1 MGAPVN
7 IDVPKLILDNGGG
20 LIKGG
25 ILPRYSQMSDSQ
37 CNEIE
42 PKFIVPNCVGQVRK
56 KNIIHISDSCYSICE
71 YFCHRPHV
79 DGLLLDLEMQTKIW
93 EKLFSCKQTIGFKIN
108 DMGIC
113 ITESYLTPAYI
124 RQGVIELLFEYFNFN
139 QIIIVSSQT
148 MLPFSFIGLNL
159 GQYDILNPP
168 IFSLPSSR
176 GRRGEASKRRRRGG
190 GSKSITRR
198 SSSTKENIKGEG
210 EASYPNDH
218 ADLKGEADKWTSA
231 EFLDGWEEE
240 EAAIAGGVA
249 GGVGLGMSNSS
260 DIFSEVKKE
269 RNGLTNGLGSG
280 LGSSM
285 GSGFGSTIPHD
296 TCSNTSQPNDGLG
309 QEDHPAENNTL
320 TNRHIFVKNIEC
332 YNKYTYRVYLEE
344 GFRGENW
351 QEYHFGRFFNC
362 RAGCFP
368 NNGVVRTLQSNS
380 YLGNNFAVQDPNF
393 LLPDQIDLHHT
404 YYEPNVRDL
413 HTFQNHFNTTYVDTF
428 YSEVINGNYN
438 LSLRNPCALYVD
450 VGFSH
455 TYVLPYIEY
464 KVIEY
469 AILRTKVSASI
480 LNTYLKNVLSY
491 KHVNLEH
498 NELLVEN
505 IKERACYVS
514 LDYEQDLEKEKR
526 RLEEIK
532 RQRIADKLGAREEL
546 LRKEKQG
553 EGEAARISG
562 QVRVDVRHEA
572 EDFCQKR
579 LPSGGEVL
587 HGVGHGKGKIKLEG
601 VNSNCKDGENNPT
614 VGDFTQEETTE
625 ETPQHGDKKKKRTQP
640 HLFYSYKLI
649 DYNNA
654 TKREISEVY
663 DTLRTNCSN
672 DCIYVDSDF
681 DDQMEFSNYTEGSDI
696 GKAEESNEK
705 EGKKK
710 LDQRCNNG
718 KDDRNRYE
726 EDLRERAF
734 PNHIGVKGG
743 THNSESQNDIINLT
757 NERIGIPEVLFNP
770 KDINLEHCSI
780 VELIYRCISLLP
792 KEIQRYFLAQI
803 YISGGST
810 KFKNFK
816 HRLYKELRAI
826 FPTDWEINIYSHR
839 NGLYSNYIGT
849 YVWLSDQNIY
859 NYNVITREQYFNHGK
874 GG

>member
-1 MGAPVN
+1 MAAPVN

-25 ILPRYSQMSDSQ
+25 ILPSYSQMKDSQ
-37 CNEIE
+37 FNEIE

-79 DGLLLDLEMQTKIW
+79 DGLLMDLEMQTKIW
-93 EKLFSCKQTIGFKIN
+93 EKIFSCKQSIGFKIN
-108 DMGIC
+108 DMAIC
-113 ITESYLTPAYI
+113 VTESYLTPAYI

-139 QIIIVSSQT
+139 QIIVVSSQT

-168 IFSLPSSR
+168 VFSYRNGRGTKGESCRR
-176 GRRGEASKRRRRGG
+176 GRK
-190 GSKSITRR
+190 GSKCVKGKNHNLKDDI
-198 SSSTKENIKGEG
+198 NGEG
-210 EASYPNDH
+210 DGDCANNHSY
-218 ADLKGEADKWTSA
+218 LKNEVDKWPA
-231 EFLDGWEEE
+231 GELQDDLEEE
-240 EAAIAGGVA
+240 KEEG
-249 GGVGLGMSNSS
+249 GLGICSRS

-269 RNGLTNGLGSG
+269 IVELGNGIAQDECT
-280 LGSSM
+280 
-285 GSGFGSTIPHD
+285 STPQKNEIPEQD
-296 TCSNTSQPNDGLG
+296 EPPT
-309 QEDHPAENNTL
+309 ENNAL
-320 TNRHIFVKNIEC
+320 SNRHIFVRDIEC
-332 YNKYTYRVYLEE
+332 YNKYTHRVYLEE
-344 GFRGENW
+344 RFRGENW

-362 RAGCFP
+362 GDGHIP
-368 NNGVVRTLQSNS
+368 GNGVVRTLQSNN
-380 YLGNNFAVQDPNF
+380 YMGNSFAVQDPNF
-393 LLPDQIDLHHT
+393 LLPDQIDLHNR
-404 YYEPNVRDL
+404 YYEPNFRDL
-413 HTFQNHFNTTYVDTF
+413 HNFQSHFNNAYVDSF
-428 YSEVINGNYN
+428 YSEVLNGNYN

-514 LDYEQDLEKEKR
+514 LDYDQDLQNEKR
-526 RLEEIK
+526 RLEEVK

-546 LRKEKQG
+546 LLKEELAKTNGESHQKEELAKTNGELHEKEEEDFKRQTG
-553 EGEAARISG
+553 EGEDSCENG
-562 QVRVDVRHEA
+562 
-572 EDFCQKR
+572 
-579 LPSGGEVL
+579 LLNEVPVEGKV
-587 HGVGHGKGKIKLEG
+587 HFGVGHEKRKIKLEEI
-601 VNSNCKDGENNPT
+601 NTSCKDGKNPNVDDIT
-614 VGDFTQEETTE
+614 EKNGDK
-625 ETPQHGDKKKKRTQP
+625 KKKKRTQP

-654 TKREISEVY
+654 SKREISEVY

-672 DCIYVDSDF
+672 DCIYVDSDL
-681 DDQMEFSNYTEGSDI
+681 DDQMEFANYSEGSDI
-696 GKAEESNEK
+696 QKVEVSNEK
-705 EGKKK
+705 KK
-710 LDQRCNNG
+710 LKYDERCHDG
-718 KDDRNRYE
+718 SSHKSLHE
-726 EDLRERAF
+726 GDLRRREL
-734 PNHIGVKGG
+734 PNDLSVKGRH
-743 THNSESQNDIINLT
+743 TEAEYKNDIINLT

-770 KDINLEHCSI
+770 RDINLEHCSI

-792 KEIQRYFLAQI
+792 KEIQRYFVAQI

-826 FPTDWEINIYSHR
+826 FPSEWEINIYSHR
-839 NGLYSNYIGT
+839 NSLYSNYIGT

-859 NYNVITREQYFNHGK
+859 KYNVITREQYFNYGR
-874 GG
+874 GT

>member
-1 MGAPVN
+1 MAAPVN

-25 ILPRYSQMSDSQ
+25 ILPSYSQMNDSQ

-56 KNIIHISDSCYSICE
+56 KNIIHISDSCYSISE
-71 YFCHRPHV
+71 YFCHRPHA

-93 EKLFSCKQTIGFKIN
+93 EKLFSCKQTVGYKIK
-108 DMGIC
+108 DMAIC

-139 QIIIVSSQT
+139 QIVVVSSQT

-168 IFSLPSSR
+168 VFSYPNSR
-176 GRRGEASKRRRRGG
+176 GRKGEASKRRKRGAATGGGAGAAAGGAAGG
-190 GSKSITRR
+190 GSKSITRKNL
-198 SSSTKENIKGEG
+198 SPKENIKGEEG
-210 EASYPNDH
+210 DGSCRNIH
-218 ADLKGEADKWTSA
+218 ADLKSEVDKWSSG
-231 EFLDGWEEE
+231 ELQDEWEEE
-240 EAAIAGGVA
+240 E
-249 GGVGLGMSNSS
+249 GGVGLGGVGGAAGLGMSSRS
-260 DIFSEVKKE
+260 DVFSEVKNE
-269 RNGLTNGLGSG
+269 LNGLGSGLESGLRSGLGSGLGSGFGSGLGNGLGSG
-280 LGSSM
+280 LGS
-285 GSGFGSTIPHD
+285 GIPHD
-296 TCSNTSQPNDGLG
+296 ACSTTSQQNDGPG
-309 QEDHPAENNTL
+309 QEDHPPPAENNAL

-332 YNKYTYRVYLEE
+332 YNKYTQRVYLEE

-351 QEYHFGRFFNC
+351 QEYHFDGFFNC
-362 RAGCFP
+362 GGGNFP
-368 NNGVVRTLQSNS
+368 SNGVVRTLQSNS

-393 LLPDQIDLHHT
+393 LLPDQIDLQHR
-404 YYEPNVRDL
+404 YYEPNDRDL
-413 HTFQNHFNTTYVDTF
+413 HKFQSHFNNTYVESF
-428 YSEVINGNYN
+428 YREVLNGNYN

-464 KVIEY
+464 KLIEY

-480 LNTYLKNVLSY
+480 LNTYLKNILSY

-514 LDYEQDLEKEKR
+514 LDYEQDLENEKR
-526 RLEEIK
+526 RLQEIK
-532 RQRIADKLGAREEL
+532 RQRIADKLGAREE
-546 LRKEKQG
+546 REAAKTNVEG
-553 EGEAARISG
+553 REGEVPYGMAN
-562 QVRVDVRHEA
+562 
-572 EDFCQKR
+572 
-579 LPSGGEVL
+579 
-587 HGVGHGKGKIKLEG
+587 GKGKIKLKE
-601 VNSNCKDGENNPT
+601 VDPSCKDGEENPT
-614 VGDFTQEETTE
+614 VGVFTTKNGGQ
-625 ETPQHGDKKKKRTQP
+625 KKKRTQP

-663 DTLRTNCSN
+663 DTLRTNSSN
-672 DCIYVDSDF
+672 DCIYVDSDL
-681 DDQMEFSNYTEGSDI
+681 DDQMEFSNYVESSDM

-705 EGKKK
+705 ESKSDERYRDGNAYK
-710 LDQRCNNG
+710 
-718 KDDRNRYE
+718 NRHE
-726 EDLRERAF
+726 GDLRRREF
-734 PNHIGVKGG
+734 PNDLSVKGRN
-743 THNSESQNDIINLT
+743 TETEHKNDIINLT
-757 NERIGIPEVLFNP
+757 NERISIPEVLFNP

-792 KEIQRYFLAQI
+792 KEMQRYFLAQI

-816 HRLYKELRAI
+816 HRLYKELRAM
-826 FPTDWEINIYSHR
+826 FPSEWEINIYSHR

-849 YVWLSDQNIY
+849 YVWLSDHNIY

-874 GG
+874 GA